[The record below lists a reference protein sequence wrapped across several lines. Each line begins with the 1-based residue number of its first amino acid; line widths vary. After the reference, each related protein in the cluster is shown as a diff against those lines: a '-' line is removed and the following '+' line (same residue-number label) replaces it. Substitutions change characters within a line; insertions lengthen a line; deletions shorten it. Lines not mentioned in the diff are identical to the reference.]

1 MSSNKNTEDTA
12 LASFT
17 DDGEE
22 VFQGEIVE
30 YTHTEIATVTSVEQM
45 VNDAPA
51 ALPAELAGQLDLRA
65 WYYSLARGDDYEDKD
80 PNAVMRK
87 LLLQTANAKTAA
99 DLFERSK
106 AVGLQGLVRNIPG
119 AGTGPVDIYGLH
131 VARSHMEGGVRTFMV
146 LDIAS
151 RRTGETLTTTTGSQE
166 IQMQVLGFLAF
177 GVWPIPC
184 QIKRMDVKDKGGRY
198 MFRLY
203 PLD

>member
-1 MSSNKNTEDTA
+1 MSNKRDTQETPV
-12 LASFT
+12 ASFIE
-17 DDGEE
+17 GAGE
-22 VFQGEIVE
+22 VFQGEIME
-30 YTHTEIATVTSVEQM
+30 YAHTEIATVTSVEQLIL
-45 VNDAPA
+45 DGPAP
-51 ALPAELAGQLDLRA
+51 LPASLEGQLNLRD
-65 WYYSLARGDDYEDKD
+65 WYYSLARGDEYEDKD

-106 AVGLQGLVRNIPG
+106 AVGLQGLVPNVPG

-131 VARSHMEGGVRTFMV
+131 VARSHMEGGVKTFTV

-151 RRTGETLTTTTGSQE
+151 RRTGETLTTTTGAQE
-166 IQMQVLGFLAF
+166 LQMQVLGFLAF
-177 GVWPIPC
+177 GIWPIEC